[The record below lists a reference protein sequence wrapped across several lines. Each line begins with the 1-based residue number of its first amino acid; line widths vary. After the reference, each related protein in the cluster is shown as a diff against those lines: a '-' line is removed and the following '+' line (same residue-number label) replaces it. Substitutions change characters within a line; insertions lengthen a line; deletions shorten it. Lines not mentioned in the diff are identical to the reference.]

1 MLSSI
6 TPFGERG
13 RGNTW
18 GVTMGWFVA
27 GAALGGAGIGTVLG
41 LVGQA
46 LAVVLPLQARLA
58 GVVALALTALVVDL
72 SRRPALLP
80 SWRRQVDERWI
91 DRYRPWVYGAGF
103 GAQLGAGVL
112 TIVSSA
118 STYLVLALAVLT
130 GSLAAGVALAA
141 TFGLVRGLSLL
152 TAKPLTSPAALRS
165 FHQRLP
171 ARRHL
176 AEVAVPVTE
185 VAVALSA
192 GAALFG

>member
-18 GVTMGWFVA
+18 GVTVGWFVV
-27 GAALGGAGIGTVLG
+27 GAALGGAAIGTLLG
-41 LVGQA
+41 AVGQA
-46 LAVVLPLQARLA
+46 LAGVLPLRARLA
-58 GVVALALTALVVDL
+58 AMVALAVTALVVDL
-72 SRRPALLP
+72 SRRPGLLP

-91 DRYRPWVYGAGF
+91 DQYRPWVYGAGF

-118 STYLVLALAVLT
+118 STYLVLALAVLS
-130 GSLAAGVALAA
+130 GSVAAGAALAA

-152 TAKPLTSPAALRS
+152 TARPLVSPAALRS

-171 ARRHL
+171 ARRRL
-176 AEVAVPVTE
+176 AEVAVAAGEVT
-185 VAVALSA
+185 VAISA
-192 GAALFG
+192 AVSLAG